1 MCMKHINNI
10 LRESLLDDDL
20 VRTANNSLIKDWVEK
35 NVKCDGKIMFL
46 KNGTLKFTGDVL
58 IKGINDEIFPEGFI
72 ISDVK
77 GDFKIEKCNNL
88 KNINGLF
95 KAYSDVDGDFVVS
108 NCPKI
113 ESVAGGPMT
122 VTGSLSFTG
131 NKSLK
136 NLEGMPMFVYE
147 TIYIMKNGK
156 RFTEKDIQKHVQVP
170 QRIVCSIEE
179 EVNES
184 VINEALNEPHLLEL
198 VKQIKNNNGNVRD
211 YLHMNVEL
219 DQLDSSNVKEF
230 ARVDTKAIKAASEIV
245 RGNSTDIFG
254 FVILVN
260 HDNEYVAIIDENKFC
275 KPIKKN
281 WVPNGYYRFDGGI
294 ISYTECMNSI
304 KNSYSIIVVKWD
316 FMMRNNFYTKR
327 SDRNTSKAGM
337 ILNTATQN
345 EEIARANR
353 ERYIKLK
360 AQLKAQKDKDF
371 EKIDTE
377 VESVITEVL
386 KISQKAKRNPD
397 KYDSYQVKRLNA
409 RIYGEQQW
417 VGFKLSPKTGHTGED
432 GLLVLYAKFTE
443 SYMDISKDG
452 GHSYDRSNLEK
463 LKTQIYDKLDEI
475 KNMLKFFI

>member
-1 MCMKHINNI
+1 MKHINNI

-20 VRTANNSLIKDWVEK
+20 VGTANNSLIKDWVDK
-35 NVKCDGKIMFL
+35 NIKCDGKIMFL
-46 KNGTLKFTGDVL
+46 KNGTIKFTGDVL
-58 IKGINDEIFPEGFI
+58 IKDINDEIFPEGFI
-72 ISDVK
+72 VSDVK

-122 VTGSLSFTG
+122 VKGNLSFTG

-156 RFTEKDIQKHVQVP
+156 RFTEKDIQKYVQVP

-198 VKQIKNNNGNVRD
+198 VKQLKDNGRPAIN
-211 YLHMNVEL
+211 YLRPMSVEL
-219 DQLDSSNVKEF
+219 DKLDSSNVKEF
-230 ARVDTKAIKAASEIV
+230 NNVDTKATKSASEII
-245 RGNSTDIFG
+245 RGVGMETYG

-260 HDNEYVAIIDENKFC
+260 RDNEYMAIINHNKYC
-275 KPIKKN
+275 QPIKKK
-281 WVPNGYYRFDGGI
+281 WTPSGYSKFDGGTL
-294 ISYTECMNSI
+294 SYTECMNLV

-316 FMMRNNFYTKR
+316 FTMNNEYYHKR
-327 SDRNTSKAGM
+327 SNRTDAKSGM
-337 ILNTATQN
+337 ILNTARQN

-371 EKIDTE
+371 EKIDEE
-377 VESVITEVL
+377 VENVITEVL

-417 VGFKLSPKTGHTGED
+417 VGFNRSKSGYSGDD
-432 GLLVLYAKFTE
+432 GLLVLYARFTE

-452 GHSYDRSNLEK
+452 GHAYDRSNLEK